1 MSDTRPISAAD
12 FLSALE
18 LDGDRRLEGADLVRV
33 FWVLRGREKERER
46 QEAFWG
52 ATNDAL
58 AKAYRELEEAR
69 RELET
74 LNQQLERRVA
84 AQVEEIVHRAGQIEV
99 LNAQL
104 RKRVEER
111 SRELAVALRRLARGS
126 RTHALRRGE
135 ELGGRV
141 RLLDLIGQG
150 GSGSVYLAEDL
161 LTHAQVVVK
170 VLHACVDP
178 EAIALERFV
187 SEAGAASR
195 ISHPGVIKTLHVDVT
210 EEGRVYQI
218 MEHVDGTSL
227 HRCTDLGPMAIE
239 SVLRLGAAFADAL
252 AAAHAA
258 GVVHRDVKPS
268 NLMLCRSVPG
278 VRILDFGISKI
289 LAPDDTDQGDL
300 TRQDVFVGTPMYA
313 APEQLTGAR
322 EAGPASDVYSLGLVL
337 FELASGVLPFPTDP
351 TSPHGVD
358 RTHAPRRL
366 LELVPDAPL
375 ELDAWVHRCLAPKAI
390 ARPTAQE
397 LASHLARLADELLA
411 PPLADVVGRELARVR
426 PPDETSYTGEPMQPT
441 RVMPDRPTLRGRT

>member
-1 MSDTRPISAAD
+1 MSDPRPIPAAE
-12 FLSALE
+12 FLTAEELE
-18 LDGDRRLEGADLVRV
+18 SDRRLEGAELSRV
-33 FWVLRGREKERER
+33 FWVVRGREKERER
-46 QEAFWG
+46 QEAFW
-52 ATNDAL
+52 ASTNDAL
-58 AKAYRELEEAR
+58 ARAYRELDEVR
-69 RELET
+69 HELEA

-84 AQVEEIVHRAGQIEV
+84 EQVEEIVRRAGQIEI

-104 RKRVEER
+104 QKRVEER

-126 RTHALRRGE
+126 RSHALRRGE
-135 ELGGRV
+135 ELGGRA

-210 EEGRVYQI
+210 EDGRVFQI
-218 MEHVDGTSL
+218 MEHVDGISL
-227 HRCTDLGPMAIE
+227 HRSTDLGPLAID
-239 SVLRLGAAFADAL
+239 SVLRLGAAFANAL

-268 NLMLCRSVPG
+268 NLMICRSEPG

-289 LAPDDTDQGDL
+289 LGPEDTDQGDL
-300 TRQDVFVGTPMYA
+300 TRRDVFVGTPMYA

-358 RTHAPRRL
+358 REHPPRRL

-375 ELDAWVHRCLAPKAI
+375 ELDVWIHRCLAPKPI
-390 ARPTAQE
+390 ARPTARE
-397 LASHLARLADELLA
+397 LASHLGRLADDLLA
-411 PPLADVVGRELARVR
+411 PPLSEVVARELARVR
-426 PPDETSYTGEPMQPT
+426 PPEETSYTGDPVQTT